1 MRFSHHEG
9 LVILFAL
16 LPKIFDKGFGLIS
29 FLDESFL
36 LQLHDFHFNL
46 EQNRQDPVDQHI
58 NIKLFGEIKGLF
70 LLQFD
75 IGFVGGNIGSRY
87 LWNLFHLVD
96 LHVVDLLEWVV
107 SFDQICS
114 CFLGLCLLLRC
125 AGLHLFFRG
134 LHFIS

>member
-1 MRFSHHEG
+1 M
-9 LVILFAL
+9 ILFAL
-16 LPKIFDKGFGLIS
+16 LPKILNECFGLIS

-87 LWNLFHLVD
+87 L
-96 LHVVDLLEWVV
+96 
-107 SFDQICS
+107 
-114 CFLGLCLLLRC
+114 
-125 AGLHLFFRG
+125 
-134 LHFIS
+134 